1 MISIY
6 ASCYKNSIS
15 IPPFLVLILL
25 FCFDSASAQ
34 KRILLAGS
42 LKGLKEQQS
51 YGLKFNYDS
60 MIVGNDKFEK
70 EYLEEKRRIWEAN
83 EPGKGDEFVN
93 QWFDDR
99 EVRYEPAFIRSFE
112 KYTNIKLNDK
122 DAKYTMIVKTI
133 RTEGGW
139 DVGVMSIPGDIDAEI
154 WIVESANESNV
165 VAKIGFYGFAG
176 KISHGGDFNM
186 TRRIQSA
193 YESLGKWV
201 IDYLKRKAK

>member
-1 MISIY
+1 
-6 ASCYKNSIS
+6 
-15 IPPFLVLILL
+15 
-25 FCFDSASAQ
+25 
-34 KRILLAGS
+34 
-42 LKGLKEQQS
+42 
-51 YGLKFNYDS
+51 
-60 MIVGNDKFEK
+60 MIVGLDKSEK
-70 EYLEEKRRIWEAN
+70 EYLEEKRRIWETN
-83 EPGKGDEFVN
+83 ERGKGDEFVK

-99 EVRYEPAFIRSFE
+99 EARYEPTFIRSFE

-139 DVGVMSIPGDIDAEI
+139 DVGVMSIPGEIDTEI

-165 VAKIGFYGFAG
+165 IAKLGFYGFVG
-176 KISHGGDFNM
+176 KISHGGEFNM